1 MSTEQ
6 MRSEFEKMNYGGLA
20 KWDNGN
26 YVSEMTQSMWQAWQ
40 DSRAELVVPLPSAEG
55 FSIYSKETAQVAI
68 DCCAEAILSV
78 GIAVREG

>member
-6 MRSEFEKMNYGGLA
+6 GRADFEKWFLDQKRA
-20 KWDNGN
+20 KYPYANLDIAWGA
-26 YVSEMTQSMWQAWQ
+26 WQA
-40 DSRAELVVPLPSAEG
+40 SRAELVVPLPSAEG